1 MSDPHVPAGN
11 VTTIENGWVVRRASR
26 NEAAAALSVL
36 LEAAQWGIHRNLPV
50 WDPGQLS
57 EASFSA
63 AAVAN
68 ELVLGYAGD
77 TPVAT
82 MLLQS
87 SDPIHWPEA
96 APGSALYLH
105 KVAVRRAWA
114 GQGWLPRLVE
124 FAIRDARGRRIS
136 RLRLDTIHRP
146 KLQSMYERLGFC
158 VIPEEPRLLDGQC
171 IIRMERTL

>member
-1 MSDPHVPAGN
+1 MPDTRVLAAK
-11 VTTIENGWVVRRASR
+11 VTTIENGYVVRRATRS
-26 NEAAAALSVL
+26 EAPAALRVL
-36 LEAAQWGIHRNLPV
+36 REAAQWGISRNLPI

-57 EASFSA
+57 AASFSA

-87 SDPIHWPEA
+87 SDPLHWPEA
-96 APGSALYLH
+96 TPGSALYLH

-114 GQGWLPRLVE
+114 ARGWLSRLVD
-124 FAIRDARGRRIS
+124 FAVRDARERRIAH
-136 RLRLDTIHRP
+136 LRLDTIHRP
-146 KLQSMYERLGFC
+146 KLQSMYERLGFS
-158 VIPEEPRLLDGQC
+158 VIPEEPRLLDGHW

>member
-1 MSDPHVPAGN
+1 MTDTHGPAAN
-11 VTTIENGWVVRRASR
+11 VTTIESGCVVRRASR

-36 LEAAQWGIHRNLPV
+36 LEAAHWGIHRNLPI

-63 AAVAN
+63 AALAS
-68 ELVLGYAGD
+68 ELVLGFAGE

-96 APGSALYLH
+96 TRGSALYLH

-114 GQGWLPRLVE
+114 GRGWLSRLVE
-124 FAIRDARGRRIS
+124 FAVRDARGRRIA

-158 VIPEEPRLLDGQC
+158 VLPEEPRLLDGQC